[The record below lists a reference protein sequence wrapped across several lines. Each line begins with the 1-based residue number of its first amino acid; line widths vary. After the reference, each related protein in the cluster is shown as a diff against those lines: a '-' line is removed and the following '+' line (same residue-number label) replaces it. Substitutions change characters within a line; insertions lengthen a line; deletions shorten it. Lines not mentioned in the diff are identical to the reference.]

1 MTRRRRLPLLLL
13 LVAAAVAVWWFV
25 GGGSGTESPPAP
37 APAAGSATEVR
48 PASAVGPLTVRRVVD
63 GDTIIVLRDGAEER
77 VRLLG
82 IDTPES
88 VQPDSPVECFG
99 PEASARA
106 GELLSGRSVWLESDP
121 TQDAVDRYGRT
132 LAYVWLD
139 ETTLVNR
146 VLVAEGY
153 ASEYTYGSPGVHQA
167 ALEAAEDAAR
177 SGGVGLWGSC

>member
-1 MTRRRRLPLLLL
+1 MRSRRRLALLLL
-13 LVAAAVAVWWFV
+13 LVAAAVAVWWSV
-25 GGGSGTESPPAP
+25 GHGPGADAPPAA
-37 APAAGSATEVR
+37 APGSPTEVR

-99 PEASARA
+99 PEASARTD
-106 GELLSGRSVWLESDP
+106 ELLSGRSVWLEGDP
-121 TQDAVDRYGRT
+121 TEDAVDRFGRT
-132 LAYVWLD
+132 LAYAWLD

-153 ASEYTYGSPGVHQA
+153 AHEYTYGVPGVHQA
-167 ALEAAEDAAR
+167 ALRAAEDDAR
-177 SGGVGLWGSC
+177 DGGLGLWSQC

>member
-1 MTRRRRLPLLLL
+1 MARRRRTSLLLL
-13 LVAAAVAVWWFV
+13 LVAAAVAVWWV
-25 GGGSGTESPPAP
+25 VAGGSGTDAPPAAVP
-37 APAAGSATEVR
+37 GSATETR
-48 PASAVGPLTVRRVVD
+48 PASAVGPLPVQRVVD
-63 GDTIIVLRDGAEER
+63 GDTVIVLRDGAEER

-99 PEASARA
+99 PEASARS
-106 GELLSGRSVWLESDP
+106 GELLSGRSIWLEGDP
-121 TQDAVDRYGRT
+121 TQDAVDQYGRT
-132 LAYVWLD
+132 LAYAWLD
-139 ETTLVNR
+139 ESTLVNR

-153 ASEYTYGSPGVHQA
+153 AYEYTYDVPGVHQA

>member
-1 MTRRRRLPLLLL
+1 MRSRRRLALLLL
-13 LVAAAVAVWWFV
+13 LVAAAAAVWWLAR
-25 GGGSGTESPPAP
+25 GSDTDAP
-37 APAAGSATEVR
+37 PAAGPGSPTEVR

-99 PEASARA
+99 PEASART

-121 TQDAVDRYGRT
+121 TQDAVDRFGRT

-153 ASEYTYGSPGVHQA
+153 AHEYTYGAPGVHEA
-167 ALEAAEDAAR
+167 ALRAAEDDAR
-177 SGGVGLWGSC
+177 EGGLGLWGQC

>member
-1 MTRRRRLPLLLL
+1 MARRRRLPFLLL
-13 LVAAAVAVWWFV
+13 LVAAAVAVWWV
-25 GGGSGTESPPAP
+25 VAGRSGTDDPPAA
-37 APAAGSATEVR
+37 APGSVTEVR
-48 PASAVGPLTVRRVVD
+48 PAAAVGPLPVQRVVD
-63 GDTIIVLRDGAEER
+63 GDTVIVLRDGAEER

-99 PEASARA
+99 PEASART

-153 ASEYTYGSPGVHQA
+153 ASEYTYDSPGVHHA

>member
-13 LVAAAVAVWWFV
+13 LVAAAVAVWWV
-25 GGGSGTESPPAP
+25 VAGGSGTEDPPA
-37 APAAGSATEVR
+37 AALGAATEVR
-48 PASAVGPLTVRRVVD
+48 PASAVGPLPVQRVVD
-63 GDTIIVLRDGAEER
+63 GDTVIVLRDGAEER

-106 GELLSGRSVWLESDP
+106 GEPLSGRSVWLESDP

-153 ASEYTYGSPGVHQA
+153 ASEYTYGSPGTHHA

-177 SGGVGLWGSC
+177 SRDVGLWGRC

>member
-1 MTRRRRLPLLLL
+1 V
-13 LVAAAVAVWWFV
+13 LVAAAAVAWWQLPDARDALDA
-25 GGGSGTESPPAP
+25 GGAP
-37 APAAGSATEVR
+37 EATGGPVAAAGPLVR
-48 PASAVGPLTVRRVVD
+48 PAAAIGPLPVHRVVD
-63 GDTIIVLRDGAEER
+63 GDTVIVLRDGVEER

-106 GELLSGRSVWLESDP
+106 DQLMSGRSVWLEGDP

-132 LAYVWLD
+132 LAYAWLD
-139 ETTLVNR
+139 EATMVNQ

-153 ASEYTYGSPGVHQA
+153 AHEYTYDSPGVHQGT
-167 ALEAAEDAAR
+167 LDAAEASAQAA
-177 SGGVGLWGSC
+177 GAGLWSSC